1 MSLNRRQFI
10 AAGAGATAGAAL
22 GIMPSVV
29 SAASDLSQE
38 AINAF
43 AGDATPAEG
52 KITLTAPEI
61 AENGNTVPVEVSV
74 ESPMTEDNYVA
85 EVLLLADGNPAP
97 GLATLKFNPM
107 SGRAQ
112 ASIRVRLAKT
122 QDIIAVAKMSDGS
135 VFMTSKSVKVTIGG
149 CGG

>member
-1 MSLNRRQFI
+1 MSFNRRQFI
-10 AAGAGATAGAAL
+10 AVGAGATAGAAL
-22 GIMPSVV
+22 GIMPSAAT
-29 SAASDLSQE
+29 AASDLSQE

-43 AGDATPAEG
+43 TGGAAPAEG
-52 KITLTAPEI
+52 KITVTAPEI

-74 ESPMTEDNYVA
+74 DSPMTEDDYVV

-97 GLATLKFNPM
+97 GLATLKFSPM

-112 ASIRVRLAKT
+112 ASTRVRLAKT
-122 QDIIAVAKMSDGS
+122 QDVIAVAKMSDGS
-135 VFMTSKSVKVTIGG
+135 VFMASKSVKVTIGG